1 MDGSALIVPTKE
13 TNPEAIFKDWNWE
26 HIRHLIE
33 TRGLRILIIVLV
45 SLLGYRLLKVII
57 HRFQQSVE
65 DEDPSMR
72 SESEKRA
79 ETLGRVI
86 RQMALAV
93 IGITAGLGILRELG
107 FDIKPL
113 LAGAGIA
120 GVALGFG
127 AQNLVRDLIT
137 GFFIIFENQIR
148 VGDVVD
154 VAGKMGKVE
163 QVNLRTT
170 VLRDGEGRVHVV
182 PNGQITTVT
191 NMTREWSRVL
201 LDVNIT
207 YKEDLNRVIQ
217 VLQKVG
223 DDLASD
229 PEWQTKILEPMAILG
244 INAMSPHG
252 VEVRIAL
259 KVAPGTQFD
268 MAPELRRRIKDAFLG
283 AGIEIPTPQTTLV
296 MSSPLADLPH
306 ATVQTR

>member
-1 MDGSALIVPTKE
+1 MFKE
-13 TNPEAIFKDWNWE
+13 WNWE
-26 HIRHLIE
+26 HIRVLLE
-33 TRGLRILIIVLV
+33 TRGLRILIIVVV
-45 SLLGYRLLKVII
+45 SVVGYRLIRGII
-57 HRFQQSVE
+57 YRFRKSVE
-65 DEDPSMR
+65 DDDPSMR

-79 ETLGRVI
+79 ETIGRVS

-107 FDIKPL
+107 FDIAPL

-120 GVALGFG
+120 GLAVGFG

-148 VGDVVD
+148 VGDVVE

-201 LDVNIT
+201 LDINIT

-223 DDLASD
+223 EDLSND
-229 PEWQTKILEPMAILG
+229 KDWEGLVLEPMAILG
-244 INAMSPHG
+244 INSLG
-252 VEVRIAL
+252 QNSVEVRVAL
-259 KVAPGTQFD
+259 KVAPGAQFD
-268 MAPELRRRIKDAFLG
+268 VAPELRRRIKDAFDG
-283 AGIEIPTPQTTLV
+283 AGIQIPTPSTTLV
-296 MSSPLADLPH
+296 MSSPMADLPH
-306 ATVQTR
+306 AQVIRR

>member
-1 MDGSALIVPTKE
+1 MFTDV
-13 TNPEAIFKDWNWE
+13 NWE
-26 HIRHLIE
+26 HVRHIIE
-33 TRGLRILIIVLV
+33 TRGLRILVILFV

-57 HRFQQSVE
+57 HRFQKSVE
-65 DEDPSMR
+65 DDDPSMR

-86 RQMALAV
+86 RQIAQV
-93 IGITAGLGILRELG
+93 TIGVVAGLGILRELG
-107 FDIKPL
+107 FDIAPL

-120 GVALGFG
+120 GLAVGFG
-127 AQNLVRDLIT
+127 AQNLVRDIIT

-148 VGDVVD
+148 VGDVVE

-217 VLQKVG
+217 VLQQVG
-223 DDLASD
+223 ADFAQD
-229 PEWQTKILEPMAILG
+229 PDWQSRILEPMTILG
-244 INAMSPHG
+244 INGLGPNS
-252 VEVRIAL
+252 VEVRVAL
-259 KVAPGTQFD
+259 KTAPGAQFD
-268 MAPELRRRIKDAFLG
+268 LAPELRRRIKDAFDG
-283 AGIEIPTPQTTLV
+283 AGIAIPTPSTTLV
-296 MSSPLADLPH
+296 MSTPLADLPH
-306 ATVQTR
+306 APVASR

>member
-1 MDGSALIVPTKE
+1 M
-13 TNPEAIFKDWNWE
+13 FKDLNWE
-26 HIRHLIE
+26 HIQHLLE
-33 TRGLRILIIVLV
+33 TRGLRILVIIVV
-45 SLLGYRLLKVII
+45 SLLGYRLIKSII
-57 HRFQQSVE
+57 IRFQQSVE
-65 DEDPSMR
+65 DDDPSMR

-86 RQMALAV
+86 RQMAMAA

-107 FDIKPL
+107 FDIAPL

-120 GVALGFG
+120 GLAVGFG
-127 AQNLVRDLIT
+127 AQNLVRDIIT

-148 VGDVVD
+148 VGDVVE

-223 DDLASD
+223 DDLAAD
-229 PEWQTKILEPMAILG
+229 ADWHGRVLEPMAILG
-244 INAMSPHG
+244 INGLGPHS
-252 VEVRIAL
+252 VEVRVAL
-259 KVAPGTQFD
+259 KVAPGAQFD
-268 MAPELRRRIKDAFLG
+268 VAPELRRRIKEAFDG

-296 MSSPLADLPH
+296 MSSPLADLPQ
-306 ATVQTR
+306 ATVTTR